1 MKPKKKRKRITKEL
15 FLDRLNRWFC
25 PIALGT
31 AICFCIIHI
40 IYPPDALKY
49 TLLAV
54 PALIITFILLDLF
67 KMLKGA
73 GGLLYILCLL
83 VVNIYTI
90 SLVFRGTYTGVNPIA
105 WFYGEEGVS
114 GWHPTY
120 MRALFTGGGF
130 FLASILY
137 YFTQVR
143 YRSLGVMLCTLF
155 PFVFYAKRGDIM
167 SEIMITLILT
177 LFLAVMIHNR
187 RLDPAKDPAKLGRVK
202 IDRAYVISFALFIS
216 ITAAIAM
223 TVQKPTYRSQL
234 EKSADFFETLFFSGA
249 GSSGYE
255 NMSSSSSSRR
265 GGFSYNNNPLFYVHD
280 EDNSDIYYLRR
291 QVYGKFNG
299 DTWESNTYSYW
310 RKTPYSA
317 DEPEYGTEEILQDAA
332 VVFGDKV
339 PVPDTA
345 LALKHIRLA
354 DDDFHST
361 FLPAPYGTITDDE
374 PYYALKYYKYSPTSD
389 IFRIRTWSE
398 TPKKLDDDVYFLS
411 PQPNMTR
418 YAMSFEMTGE
428 EYLDALSQDG
438 SPEAARL
445 KEDYDTA
452 VSNYTDYGGQNE
464 RINELARQVTKN
476 CRGDYAKAAAL
487 ESYFTLNGFTY
498 STEYIPPDNSLEY
511 FIFNS
516 KTGYCAGY
524 ATAMTVMARAVG
536 LPARYVEGF
545 AAFERMPAGEI
556 VVREGHAHAF
566 VEVYIPGAGWMTF
579 DPTVSDYR
587 SITSASGNLNT
598 NFVFY
603 LLFLLSRFFIVLII
617 AAFIIFFVL
626 FDRIK
631 ERLLRIALVFMPVK
645 KRVLKL
651 YSNLIGLM
659 NHSTKEEHNAY
670 TVKMLR
676 SEIKETRGTVPEKLL
691 QLFEKTAFG
700 GYEPTKEEYIEAYKE
715 YKKCYKYLRRVP
727 REKELAGIKEIQA

>member
-1 MKPKKKRKRITKEL
+1 MKPKKRKKIITKEL
-15 FLDRLNRWFC
+15 LLDRLNRWVC

-31 AICFCIIHI
+31 AICFSIIHVI
-40 IYPPDALKY
+40 NPPDALPY
-49 TLLAV
+49 TLFAI
-54 PALIITFILLDLF
+54 PALLITFIAFDLF
-67 KMLKGA
+67 KLLKGT
-73 GGLLYILCLL
+73 GGMIYILCLIAINL
-83 VVNIYTI
+83 YTI
-90 SLVFRGTYTGVNPIA
+90 TLVFRGTYTGVNPIA

-120 MRALFTGGGF
+120 MRALFIGGGF

-137 YFTQVR
+137 YFTQIR

-216 ITAAIAM
+216 ITAALAM

-255 NMSSSSSSRR
+255 NISSSSSTRR
-265 GGFSYNNNPLFYVHD
+265 GGFGYNNNPLFYVQDYDHS
-280 EDNSDIYYLRR
+280 EIYYLRR
-291 QVYGKFNG
+291 QVYDNFNG
-299 DTWESNTYSYW
+299 ETWESSPYSYW

-317 DEPEYGTEEILQDAA
+317 DNPEYGTEEILKDAA
-332 VVFGDKV
+332 AVFGDAV
-339 PVPDTA
+339 PDPDTA
-345 LALKHIRLA
+345 LTTKHIKLY

-374 PYYALKYYKYSPTSD
+374 PYYSLKYFKYAPSSD
-389 IFRIRTWSE
+389 IFRIRMWSE
-398 TPKKLDDDVYFLS
+398 TPEKLDDDVYYQEGQS
-411 PQPNMTR
+411 NMIR
-418 YAMSFEMTGE
+418 FASALGLTGE
-428 EYLDALSQDG
+428 EYLSALSDIDG
-438 SPEAARL
+438 EEAARL
-445 KEDYDTA
+445 EEDYLNALNSYSDP
-452 VSNYTDYGGQNE
+452 GGQTE
-464 RINELARQVTKN
+464 RITELAQEITKN
-476 CRGDYAKAAAL
+476 CKNDFAKAAAL
-487 ESYFTLNGFTY
+487 ESYFSMNGYKY
-498 STEYIPPDNSLEY
+498 STEYVPPDNSLEY
-511 FIFNS
+511 FIFDS

-524 ATAMTVMARAVG
+524 ATAMTVMARSVG

-556 VVREGHAHAF
+556 IVREGHAHAF
-566 VEVYIPGAGWMTF
+566 VEVYIPAVGWMTF

-587 SITSASGNLNT
+587 NITSNTGNFNT

-603 LLFLLSRFFIVLII
+603 LLFLLSRFFIVII
-617 AAFIIFFVL
+617 VAAFIIFFVL

-631 ERLLRIALVFMPVK
+631 ERSLRIALVFMPVK

-651 YSNLIGLM
+651 YANLIRLM
-659 NHSTKEEHNAY
+659 NFSTKEEHNSY

-676 SEIKETRGTVPEKLL
+676 EEMRETRGVVPEKLL

-700 GYEPTKEEYIEAYKE
+700 GYEPTKEEYSEAYKE

-727 REKELAGIKEIQA
+727 REKELAKIKEIQA